1 MARFLT
7 CWWLFWGF
15 QAAGLAAEV
24 SVWGRAVSGLQLGV
38 AMVSELGGDTEIE
51 IMVRC
56 VSNHP
61 LLLPLGWITGTRVSN
76 EGIRLIV
83 STSGGQFS
91 FRPLPASGGLS
102 GRLDPLAIP
111 MLPNTTYPFRRLVT
125 EMIQETGS
133 GPALRELIR
142 RSGELWAVWD
152 AVPPPGQPE
161 ANCPLYGKPNS
172 NQIACWD
179 KGLVSNKLTLP
190 R

>member
-7 CWWLFWGF
+7 CWWLFWVF

-24 SVWGRAVSGLQLGV
+24 SAWGPAVSGLQLGV
-38 AMVSELGGDTEIE
+38 ALVSGIGGDTEIE

-56 VSNHP
+56 VSNQP
-61 LLLPLGWITGTRVSN
+61 LLLPLGWTTDTRVSN
-76 EGIRLIV
+76 ERIRLIV

-91 FRPLPASGGLS
+91 SRLLPASGGLS

-111 MLPNTTYPFRRLVT
+111 MLPNTSYTFRRLVT
-125 EMIQETGS
+125 EMIQETGR

-142 RSGELWAVWD
+142 HSGELWAVWD
-152 AVPPPGQPE
+152 AVSPPGQPE
-161 ANCPLYGKPNS
+161 ANCPFYGTPNS

-179 KGLVSNKLTLP
+179 KGLVSNRLTLP

>member
-7 CWWLFWGF
+7 CWWLFWVF
-15 QAAGLAAEV
+15 QAAGLAADV
-24 SVWGRAVSGLQLGV
+24 SAWGPAVSGLKLGV
-38 AMVSELGGDTEIE
+38 ALVAEIGGDTEIE

-56 VSNHP
+56 VSNQP

-76 EGIRLIV
+76 ERIRLIV

-111 MLPNTTYPFRRLVT
+111 MLSNTSYTFRRLVT
-125 EMIQETGS
+125 EMIQEAGR
-133 GPALRELIR
+133 GPELRQLIR

-152 AVPPPGQPE
+152 AVPRRGSPRQTVRCTE
-161 ANCPLYGKPNS
+161 
-172 NQIACWD
+172 NQ
-179 KGLVSNKLTLP
+179 SQTRLP
-190 R
+190 AGTMGWFQIG